1 MSEEDNCGGRD
12 LGSSDQGRLPMV
24 RLRERA
30 ADGLAVQLQ
39 IQYVLQLVTRG
50 TRDGVTVSSAR
61 PACDDG
67 TGPLKVGNLWQA
79 LRARCAA
86 RAWFRRDTLSA
97 AFLTVWRAR
106 APRRG
111 ECGRACERAD
121 IESRALIT
129 HASRCSIGVHP

>member
-50 TRDGVTVSSAR
+50 TRDGVTVCR
-61 PACDDG
+61 VRACDDG
-67 TGPLKVGNLWQA
+67 TGPLSRQLVAGVARA
-79 LRARCAA
+79 LRCACVVP
-86 RAWFRRDTLSA
+86 T
-97 AFLTVWRAR
+97 
-106 APRRG
+106 
-111 ECGRACERAD
+111 
-121 IESRALIT
+121 
-129 HASRCSIGVHP
+129 

>member
-39 IQYVLQLVTRG
+39 YVLQLVTRG

-61 PACDDG
+61 
-67 TGPLKVGNLWQA
+67 
-79 LRARCAA
+79 LR
-86 RAWFRRDTLSA
+86 
-97 AFLTVWRAR
+97 
-106 APRRG
+106 
-111 ECGRACERAD
+111 
-121 IESRALIT
+121 
-129 HASRCSIGVHP
+129 